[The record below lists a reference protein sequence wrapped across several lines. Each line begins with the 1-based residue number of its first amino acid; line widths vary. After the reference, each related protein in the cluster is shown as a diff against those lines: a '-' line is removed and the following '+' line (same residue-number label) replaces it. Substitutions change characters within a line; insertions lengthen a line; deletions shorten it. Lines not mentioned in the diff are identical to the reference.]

1 MLLALLLVTLLI
13 NLMSLRKDVRAEVAA
28 SEQLVQAL
36 LSAGQIAPGLAPE
49 VAAARLAAILDTSRL
64 RHLSIRPADAVLP
77 PARSSM
83 SSRLA
88 TLLGIV
94 PAGDTGQLVQ
104 LGSQRVRIAPDPS
117 SEMEERFG
125 DTVRLSFTLLFF
137 SGATLLVAWWAAH
150 RALAPV
156 RELEAGL
163 QRLARG
169 DADAALPRFAL
180 REFRRVAGAIDAL
193 AAALSQAR
201 DAQRQLSRRL
211 IQVQEDERRTLARDL
226 HDEMGQ
232 TLTAIS
238 VTATYLQRNAQQLEA
253 SQIIDC
259 AQDLRRD
266 VRTSGAQLRAML
278 MQLRPH
284 GLDGPG
290 LTSALRE
297 LVSSWQQRESGIAFG
312 LVLPAP
318 LPLLADEA
326 GVALYRVV
334 QEALTNVVRHSAA
347 TQCTVT
353 ITVQDAQLL
362 LQVDDD
368 GDGLAPEVP
377 RGGGLLGIA
386 ERLRMVGGSLRIVPN
401 APQGLRLQIH
411 LPLPEP
417 HLQETP

>member
-1 MLLALLLVTLLI
+1 
-13 NLMSLRKDVRAEVAA
+13 
-28 SEQLVQAL
+28 
-36 LSAGQIAPGLAPE
+36 
-49 VAAARLAAILDTSRL
+49 
-64 RHLSIRPADAVLP
+64 
-77 PARSSM
+77 
-83 SSRLA
+83 
-88 TLLGIV
+88 
-94 PAGDTGQLVQ
+94 
-104 LGSQRVRIAPDPS
+104 
-117 SEMEERFG
+117 
-125 DTVRLSFTLLFF
+125 
-137 SGATLLVAWWAAH
+137 
-150 RALAPV
+150 
-156 RELEAGL
+156 
-163 QRLARG
+163 
-169 DADAALPRFAL
+169 
-180 REFRRVAGAIDAL
+180 
-193 AAALSQAR
+193 
-201 DAQRQLSRRL
+201 
-211 IQVQEDERRTLARDL
+211 
-226 HDEMGQ
+226 MGQ

-297 LVSSWQQRESGIAFG
+297 LVGSWQQRESGIAFG

-368 GDGLAPEVP
+368 GGGLTPEVP